1 PSSGINYY
9 RVRQVDANGQYS
21 YSKVV
26 QISFVDG
33 VSFGIRNLGQQS
45 FGFTGING
53 KAVMKVYDIN
63 GRLLLTKSV
72 TNDDREF
79 LLGFS
84 SGSYAVTLEEGDN
97 FYSGIF
103 LLSR

>member
-1 PSSGINYY
+1 
-9 RVRQVDANGQYS
+9 
-21 YSKVV
+21 
-26 QISFVDG
+26 
-33 VSFGIRNLGQQS
+33 
-45 FGFTGING
+45 
-53 KAVMKVYDIN
+53 MKVYDIN